1 MHLLEEI
8 TVIATVSVIVT
19 LLLGRL
25 KLPVVAGLVLS
36 GALVG
41 PKALS
46 LAHDPEAIEVIA
58 EVGVIFLLFTI
69 GLEFSLSRLKNIF
82 RQVALGGLLQVGV
95 TTLVTSLIC
104 LSMDLS
110 VPEAIV
116 YGFVFALSSTA
127 LVLRTLGERGE
138 LDAPHGRFIVGT
150 LIFQD
155 LCIVPMVLIV
165 PLLINGLDKPETW
178 QAIMFALA
186 KATLV
191 VVLLFAVSRKVI
203 PHLFR
208 WVNASRSNE
217 VFILTVLC
225 LCIGTAY
232 LTSLTGLSLAL
243 GAFLAGMIV
252 ADTDFRHRAMGD
264 ILPLRDVFVSF
275 FFVSLGM
282 FFDFQ
287 LLAEKPVEVGLLL
300 LAFIGG
306 KGLIAILAASL
317 MRFPPRAAWLAGVG
331 LAQFGEFGF
340 IILQLAIQEG
350 VVIESEIGTLLNAG
364 ILSMFLTPLLVYK
377 APHFTAGERA
387 LDPLAKL
394 LRARSAEELED
405 RTVGHSDH
413 VVVIGYGLAGRLLTN
428 SLSRLKI
435 EAVAL
440 EMNSDNVELGRK
452 LGDPVYYADATSEE
466 ALGHAHVESCR
477 AIVIMINDNQA
488 IERVISTIARMK
500 VKAPVFV
507 RTQYMRGSE
516 KLSQELP
523 VNIVASEVEGGLEI
537 LSLVLNQLQI
547 PRNLIIREVD
557 QAREETMHSD
567 REYSSSPLPLEAH
580 AGLKDLKVEKLIVT
594 AKSRVTGQSPRN
606 LDLAESTG
614 VSILAVRRQDSLL
627 VHRLADIIFEP
638 EDLVYCLG
646 NKQDMQVVTPWFDA
660 DPSVQHVDAHG

>member
-19 LLLGRL
+19 LILGRL

-95 TTLVTSLIC
+95 TTLVTSLVC
-104 LSMDLS
+104 LSMNLS
-110 VPEAIV
+110 IPEAIV

-165 PLLINGLDKPETW
+165 PLLINGLDKPEPW
-178 QAIMFALA
+178 QAIMLALV

-191 VVLLFAVSRKVI
+191 VVLLFAVSRKLI
-203 PHLFR
+203 PLLFR

-287 LLAEKPVEVGLLL
+287 LLA
-300 LAFIGG
+300 
-306 KGLIAILAASL
+306 
-317 MRFPPRAAWLAGVG
+317 
-331 LAQFGEFGF
+331 
-340 IILQLAIQEG
+340 
-350 VVIESEIGTLLNAG
+350 
-364 ILSMFLTPLLVYK
+364 
-377 APHFTAGERA
+377 
-387 LDPLAKL
+387 
-394 LRARSAEELED
+394 
-405 RTVGHSDH
+405 
-413 VVVIGYGLAGRLLTN
+413 
-428 SLSRLKI
+428 
-435 EAVAL
+435 
-440 EMNSDNVELGRK
+440 
-452 LGDPVYYADATSEE
+452 
-466 ALGHAHVESCR
+466 
-477 AIVIMINDNQA
+477 
-488 IERVISTIARMK
+488 
-500 VKAPVFV
+500 
-507 RTQYMRGSE
+507 
-516 KLSQELP
+516 
-523 VNIVASEVEGGLEI
+523 
-537 LSLVLNQLQI
+537 
-547 PRNLIIREVD
+547 
-557 QAREETMHSD
+557 
-567 REYSSSPLPLEAH
+567 
-580 AGLKDLKVEKLIVT
+580 
-594 AKSRVTGQSPRN
+594 
-606 LDLAESTG
+606 
-614 VSILAVRRQDSLL
+614 
-627 VHRLADIIFEP
+627 
-638 EDLVYCLG
+638 
-646 NKQDMQVVTPWFDA
+646 
-660 DPSVQHVDAHG
+660 

>member
-19 LLLGRL
+19 LILGRL

-95 TTLVTSLIC
+95 TTLVTSLVC
-104 LSMDLS
+104 LSMNLS
-110 VPEAIV
+110 IPEAIV

-178 QAIMFALA
+178 QAIMLALV

-203 PHLFR
+203 PLLFR

-306 KGLIAILAASL
+306 KGLIAILAASF

-350 VVIESEIGTLLNAG
+350 VVIENEIGTLLNAG

-440 EMNSDNVELGRK
+440 EMNSDNVELVRK

-500 VKAPVFV
+500 VEAPVFV

-516 KLSQELP
+516 KLQNELP

-594 AKSRVTGQSPRN
+594 AKSRVAGQSPRN

-627 VHRLADIIFEP
+627 VHRIADIIFEP

-646 NKQDMQVVTPWFDA
+646 SKQDMQVVTQWFDA
-660 DPSVQHVDAHG
+660 DTVVQKPDAHG

>member
-19 LLLGRL
+19 LVLGRL

-95 TTLVTSLIC
+95 TTLVTSLVC

-127 LVLRTLGERGE
+127 LVLRTLGERAE

-178 QAIMFALA
+178 QAIMLALA
-186 KATLV
+186 KAALV
-191 VVLLFAVSRKVI
+191 VFLLFAISRKVI

-208 WVNASRSNE
+208 WVDASRSNE

-282 FFDFQ
+282 FFDFH
-287 LLAEKPVEVGLLL
+287 LLTEKPMEVGLLL
-300 LAFIGG
+300 IAFIGG
-306 KGLIAILAASL
+306 KGFIAILAASF

-350 VVIESEIGTLLNAG
+350 VVVESEIGTLLNAG

-452 LGDPVYYADATSEE
+452 LGDPVFYADATSEE

-477 AIVIMINDNQA
+477 AIVIMINDSQA

-507 RTQYMRGSE
+507 RTQYMRESE

-537 LSLVLNQLQI
+537 LSLLLNQLKI

-594 AKSRVTGQSPRN
+594 AKSRVVGQSPRN
-606 LDLAESTG
+606 LDLAESIG
-614 VSILAVRRQDSLL
+614 ISILAVRRKDSLL

-638 EDLVYCLG
+638 KDLVYCLG
-646 NKQDMQVVTPWFDA
+646 SKQDMLVVTPWFDG
-660 DPSVQHVDAHG
+660 DEVVQKPDAHG

>member
-95 TTLVTSLIC
+95 TTLVTSLVC
-104 LSMDLS
+104 LGLDLS
-110 VPEAIV
+110 FPEAVV

-155 LCIVPMVLIV
+155 LCIVPMVLVV
-165 PLLINGLDKPETW
+165 PLLVNGLDKPETW
-178 QAIMFALA
+178 QAIMFALG
-186 KATLV
+186 KAALV
-191 VVLLFAVSRKVI
+191 VVLLFATSRKVI
-203 PHLFR
+203 PYLFR
-208 WVNASRSNE
+208 WVDASRSNE

-287 LLAEKPVEVGLLL
+287 LLAEKPMEVGLLL

-306 KGLIAILAASL
+306 KGLIAILAASF

-350 VVIESEIGTLLNAG
+350 VVVEAEIGTLLNAG

-500 VKAPVFV
+500 VDAPVFV

-516 KLSQELP
+516 KLSHELP

-537 LSLVLNQLQI
+537 LSLVLNQLKI
-547 PRNLIIREVD
+547 PRNLIVREID

-567 REYSSSPLPLEAH
+567 REYYSSPLPLEAH
-580 AGLKDLKVEKLIVT
+580 AGLKDLKVEKLIVGT
-594 AKSRVTGQSPRN
+594 KSQVAGKSPRN

-614 VSILAVRRQDSLL
+614 VSILAIRRKESLL
-627 VHRLADIIFEP
+627 VHRLADVNFEP
-638 EDLVYCLG
+638 GDLVYCLG
-646 NKQDMQVVTPWFDA
+646 NKEDMQNITPSFDA
-660 DPSVQHVDAHG
+660 DPSVQHADAHG

>member
-287 LLAEKPVEVGLLL
+287 LLAEKPMEVGLLL

-306 KGLIAILAASL
+306 KGLIAILAASF

-500 VKAPVFV
+500 VEAPVFV

-646 NKQDMQVVTPWFDA
+646 SKQDMQVVTPWFDA
-660 DPSVQHVDAHG
+660 DKVVQKPDAHG

>member
-19 LLLGRL
+19 LILGRL

-95 TTLVTSLIC
+95 TTLVTSLVC
-104 LSMDLS
+104 LSMNLS
-110 VPEAIV
+110 IPEAIV

-178 QAIMFALA
+178 QAIMLALV

-203 PHLFR
+203 PLLFR

-306 KGLIAILAASL
+306 KGLIAILAASF

-350 VVIESEIGTLLNAG
+350 VVIENEIGTLLNAG

-500 VKAPVFV
+500 VEAPVFV

-516 KLSQELP
+516 KLQNELP

-594 AKSRVTGQSPRN
+594 AKSRVAGQSPRN

-627 VHRLADIIFEP
+627 VHRIADIIFEA

-646 NKQDMQVVTPWFDA
+646 SKQDMQVVTPWFDA
-660 DPSVQHVDAHG
+660 DTVVQKPDAHG

>member
-95 TTLVTSLIC
+95 TTLVTSLVC
-104 LSMDLS
+104 LGLDLS
-110 VPEAIV
+110 FPEAVV

-155 LCIVPMVLIV
+155 LCIVPMVLVV
-165 PLLINGLDKPETW
+165 PLLANGLDKPETW
-178 QAIMFALA
+178 QAIMFALG
-186 KATLV
+186 KAALV
-191 VVLLFAVSRKVI
+191 VVLLFATSRKVI
-203 PHLFR
+203 PYLFR
-208 WVNASRSNE
+208 WVDASRSNE

-287 LLAEKPVEVGLLL
+287 LLAEKPMEVGLLL

-306 KGLIAILAASL
+306 KGLIAILAASF

-350 VVIESEIGTLLNAG
+350 VVVEAEIGTLLNAG

-500 VKAPVFV
+500 VDAPVFV

-516 KLSQELP
+516 KLSHELP

-537 LSLVLNQLQI
+537 LSLVLNQLKI
-547 PRNLIIREVD
+547 PRNLIVREID

-567 REYSSSPLPLEAH
+567 REYYSSPLPLEAH
-580 AGLKDLKVEKLIVT
+580 AGLKDLKVEKLIVGT
-594 AKSRVTGQSPRN
+594 KSQVAGMSPRN

-614 VSILAVRRQDSLL
+614 VSILAIRRKESLL
-627 VHRLADIIFEP
+627 VHRLADVNFEP
-638 EDLVYCLG
+638 GDLVYCLG
-646 NKQDMQVVTPWFDA
+646 NKEDMQNITPSFDA
-660 DPSVQHVDAHG
+660 DPSVQHADAHG

>member
-19 LLLGRL
+19 LILGRL

-95 TTLVTSLIC
+95 TTLVTSLVC
-104 LSMDLS
+104 LSINLS
-110 VPEAIV
+110 IPEAIV

-178 QAIMFALA
+178 QAIMLALV
-186 KATLV
+186 KAALV

-203 PHLFR
+203 PLLFR

-306 KGLIAILAASL
+306 KGLFAILAASF

-350 VVIESEIGTLLNAG
+350 VVIENEIGTLLNAG

-500 VKAPVFV
+500 VEAPVFV

-516 KLSQELP
+516 KLQNELP

-594 AKSRVTGQSPRN
+594 AKSRVAGQSPRN

-627 VHRLADIIFEP
+627 VHRIADIIFEP

-646 NKQDMQVVTPWFDA
+646 SKQDMQVVTPWFDA
-660 DPSVQHVDAHG
+660 DTVVQKPDAHG

>member
-95 TTLVTSLIC
+95 TTLVTSLVC
-104 LSMDLS
+104 LGLDLS
-110 VPEAIV
+110 FPEAVV

-165 PLLINGLDKPETW
+165 PLLANGLDKPETW
-178 QAIMFALA
+178 QAIMFALG
-186 KATLV
+186 KAALV
-191 VVLLFAVSRKVI
+191 VVLLFATSRKVI
-203 PHLFR
+203 PYLFR
-208 WVNASRSNE
+208 WVDASRSNE

-287 LLAEKPVEVGLLL
+287 LLAEKPMEVGLLL

-306 KGLIAILAASL
+306 KGLIAILAASF

-350 VVIESEIGTLLNAG
+350 VVVESEIGTLLNAG

-500 VKAPVFV
+500 VEAPVFV
-507 RTQYMRGSE
+507 RTQYMRESE

-537 LSLVLNQLQI
+537 LSLVLNQLKI
-547 PRNLIIREVD
+547 PRNLIVREID

-567 REYSSSPLPLEAH
+567 REYYSSPLPLEAH
-580 AGLKDLKVEKLIVT
+580 AGLKDLKVEKLIVGT
-594 AKSRVTGQSPRN
+594 KSQVAGKSPRN
-606 LDLAESTG
+606 LDLAEATG
-614 VSILAVRRQDSLL
+614 VSILAIRRKESLL
-627 VHRLADIIFEP
+627 VHRLAEVSFEP
-638 EDLVYCLG
+638 GDLVYCLG
-646 NKQDMQVVTPWFDA
+646 NKRDIQNITPSFDA
-660 DPSVQHVDAHG
+660 DPSVQHADAHG

>member
-95 TTLVTSLIC
+95 TTIVTSLVC
-104 LSMDLS
+104 LGLDLS
-110 VPEAIV
+110 FPEAVV

-165 PLLINGLDKPETW
+165 PLLANGLDKPETW
-178 QAIMFALA
+178 QAIMFALG
-186 KATLV
+186 KAALV
-191 VVLLFAVSRKVI
+191 VVLLFATSRKVI
-203 PHLFR
+203 PYLFR
-208 WVNASRSNE
+208 WVDASRSNE

-594 AKSRVTGQSPRN
+594 ARSRVAGQSPRN

-614 VSILAVRRQDSLL
+614 ISILAVRRKDSLL
-627 VHRLADIIFEP
+627 VHRIADIIFEP

-646 NKQDMQVVTPWFDA
+646 SKQDMQVVTPWFDA
-660 DPSVQHVDAHG
+660 DTVVQKPDAHG

>member
-306 KGLIAILAASL
+306 KGLIAILAASF

-500 VKAPVFV
+500 VEAPVFV

-646 NKQDMQVVTPWFDA
+646 SKQDMQVVTPWFDA
-660 DPSVQHVDAHG
+660 DKVVQKPDAHG

>member
-95 TTLVTSLIC
+95 TTLVTSLVC
-104 LSMDLS
+104 LGLDLS
-110 VPEAIV
+110 FPEAVV

-155 LCIVPMVLIV
+155 LCIVPMVLVV
-165 PLLINGLDKPETW
+165 PLLANGLDNPETW
-178 QAIMFALA
+178 QAIMFALG
-186 KATLV
+186 KAALV
-191 VVLLFAVSRKVI
+191 VVLLFATSRKVI
-203 PHLFR
+203 PYLFR
-208 WVNASRSNE
+208 WVDASRSNE

-287 LLAEKPVEVGLLL
+287 LLAEKPMEVGLLL

-306 KGLIAILAASL
+306 KGLIAILAASF

-350 VVIESEIGTLLNAG
+350 VVVEAEIGTLLNAG

-500 VKAPVFV
+500 VDAPVFV

-516 KLSQELP
+516 KLSHELP

-537 LSLVLNQLQI
+537 LSLVLNQLKI
-547 PRNLIIREVD
+547 PRNLIVREID

-567 REYSSSPLPLEAH
+567 REYYSSPLPLEAH
-580 AGLKDLKVEKLIVT
+580 AGLKDLKVEKLIVGT
-594 AKSRVTGQSPRN
+594 KSQVAGMSPRN

-614 VSILAVRRQDSLL
+614 VSILAIRRKESLL
-627 VHRLADIIFEP
+627 VHRLADVNFEP
-638 EDLVYCLG
+638 GDLVYCLG
-646 NKQDMQVVTPWFDA
+646 NKEDMQNITPSFDA
-660 DPSVQHVDAHG
+660 DPSVQHADAHG

>member
-19 LLLGRL
+19 LILGRL

-95 TTLVTSLIC
+95 TTLVTSLVC
-104 LSMDLS
+104 LSMNLS
-110 VPEAIV
+110 IPEAIV

-178 QAIMFALA
+178 QAIMLALV

-191 VVLLFAVSRKVI
+191 VVLLFAISRKVI
-203 PHLFR
+203 PLLFR

-306 KGLIAILAASL
+306 KGLIAILAASF

-350 VVIESEIGTLLNAG
+350 VVIENEIGTLLNAG

-500 VKAPVFV
+500 VEAPVFV

-516 KLSQELP
+516 KLQNELP

-594 AKSRVTGQSPRN
+594 AKSRVAGQSPRN

-614 VSILAVRRQDSLL
+614 VSILAVRRKDSLL
-627 VHRLADIIFEP
+627 VHRIADIIFEA

-646 NKQDMQVVTPWFDA
+646 SKQDMQVVTPWFDA
-660 DPSVQHVDAHG
+660 DTVVQKPDAHG

>member
-8 TVIATVSVIVT
+8 TLIAAVCVIVT
-19 LLLGRL
+19 LILGRL

-41 PKALS
+41 PKGLS
-46 LAHDPEAIEVIA
+46 LANDPKSIEVIA

-69 GLEFSLSRLKNIF
+69 GLEFSLARLRNIF
-82 RQVALGGLLQVGV
+82 RQVALGGLLQVSATAMAACAV
-95 TTLVTSLIC
+95 S
-104 LSMDLS
+104 LSMNLS
-110 VPEAIV
+110 LPEAIV

-165 PLLINGLDKPETW
+165 PLLVGGLDKPETW
-178 QAIMFALA
+178 QAILIALG
-186 KATLV
+186 KAALV
-191 VVLLFAVSRKVI
+191 VTLLFASSRKII
-203 PHLFR
+203 PRVFR
-208 WVNASRSNE
+208 LVDGSRSKE

-264 ILPLRDVFVSF
+264 MLPLRDVFVSF
-275 FFVSLGM
+275 FFVSMGM

-287 LLAEKPVEVGLLL
+287 LLAEKPMEVGLLL

-306 KGLIAILAASL
+306 KGVLAILAASF

-340 IILQLAIQEG
+340 VILQLAINEG
-350 VVIESEIGTLLNAG
+350 VVLESEIGPLLNAG
-364 ILSMFLTPLLVYK
+364 ILSMFLTPLMVYK

-405 RTVGHSDH
+405 RTVGHNDH

-428 SLSRLKI
+428 SLGRLGVD
-435 EAVAL
+435 AVAL
-440 EMNSDNVELGRK
+440 EMNSDNVELGRR

-466 ALGHAHVESCR
+466 ALGHAHVETCR

-488 IERVISTIARMK
+488 IERVICTIARMK
-500 VKAPVFV
+500 VEAPVFV

-516 KLSQELP
+516 QLSKNLP
-523 VNIVASEVEGGLEI
+523 VNVVASEVEGGLEI
-537 LSLVLNQLQI
+537 LSLVLRQLKI
-547 PRNLIIREVD
+547 PRNLILREIG
-557 QAREETMHSD
+557 QAREETMHSQ
-567 REYSSSPLPLEAH
+567 REYSSSPLPMQAH
-580 AGLKDLKVEKLIVT
+580 AGLKDLKVEKLLVT
-594 AKSRVTGQSPRN
+594 EGSRVIGKSPRS
-606 LDLAESTG
+606 LDLAQSCG
-614 VSILAVRRQDSLL
+614 VTVLAIRRNQSLL
-627 VHRLADIIFEP
+627 SHQLADAHFLSG
-638 EDLVYCLG
+638 DLVYCIG
-646 NKQDMQVVTPWFDA
+646 KDQDLQGVVTWFDA
-660 DPSVQHVDAHG
+660 DEIIQLPDAHI

>member
-19 LLLGRL
+19 LILGRL

-95 TTLVTSLIC
+95 TTLVTSLVC
-104 LSMDLS
+104 LSMNLS
-110 VPEAIV
+110 IPEAIV

-178 QAIMFALA
+178 QAIMLALV

-203 PHLFR
+203 PLLFR

-306 KGLIAILAASL
+306 KGLIAILAASF

-350 VVIESEIGTLLNAG
+350 VVIENEIGTLLNAG

-500 VKAPVFV
+500 VEAPVFV

-516 KLSQELP
+516 KLQNELP

-557 QAREETMHSD
+557 QARDETMHSD

-594 AKSRVTGQSPRN
+594 AKSRVAGQSPRN

-627 VHRLADIIFEP
+627 VHRIADIIFEP

-646 NKQDMQVVTPWFDA
+646 SKQDMQVVTPWFDA
-660 DPSVQHVDAHG
+660 DTVVQKPDAHG

>member
-95 TTLVTSLIC
+95 TTLVTSLVC
-104 LSMDLS
+104 LSMNLS
-110 VPEAIV
+110 MPEAIV

-178 QAIMFALA
+178 QAIMLALV

-203 PHLFR
+203 PLLFR

-306 KGLIAILAASL
+306 KGLIAILAASF

-350 VVIESEIGTLLNAG
+350 VVIENEIGTLLNAG

-500 VKAPVFV
+500 VEAPVFV

-516 KLSQELP
+516 KLQNELP

-594 AKSRVTGQSPRN
+594 AKSRVAGQSPRN

-627 VHRLADIIFEP
+627 VHRIADIIFEP

-646 NKQDMQVVTPWFDA
+646 SKQDMQVVTPWFDA
-660 DPSVQHVDAHG
+660 DTVVQKPDAHG

>member
-1 MHLLEEI
+1 
-8 TVIATVSVIVT
+8 
-19 LLLGRL
+19 
-25 KLPVVAGLVLS
+25 
-36 GALVG
+36 
-41 PKALS
+41 
-46 LAHDPEAIEVIA
+46 
-58 EVGVIFLLFTI
+58 
-69 GLEFSLSRLKNIF
+69 
-82 RQVALGGLLQVGV
+82 
-95 TTLVTSLIC
+95 
-104 LSMDLS
+104 
-110 VPEAIV
+110 
-116 YGFVFALSSTA
+116 
-127 LVLRTLGERGE
+127 VLRTLGERGE

-178 QAIMFALA
+178 QAIMLALV

-203 PHLFR
+203 PLLFR

-306 KGLIAILAASL
+306 KGLIAILAASF

-350 VVIESEIGTLLNAG
+350 VVIENEIGTLLNAG

-500 VKAPVFV
+500 VEAPVFV

-516 KLSQELP
+516 KLQNELP

-594 AKSRVTGQSPRN
+594 AKSRVAGQSPRN

-627 VHRLADIIFEP
+627 VHRIADIIFEP

-646 NKQDMQVVTPWFDA
+646 SKQDMQVVTPWFDA
-660 DPSVQHVDAHG
+660 DTVVQKPDAHG

>member
-41 PKALS
+41 PNALS

-95 TTLVTSLIC
+95 TTIVTSLVC
-104 LSMDLS
+104 LGLDLS
-110 VPEAIV
+110 FPEAVV

-127 LVLRTLGERGE
+127 LVLRTLGERSE

-165 PLLINGLDKPETW
+165 PLLANGLDKPETW
-178 QAIMFALA
+178 QAIIFALG
-186 KATLV
+186 KAALV
-191 VVLLFAVSRKVI
+191 VVLLFATSRKLI
-203 PHLFR
+203 PYLFR
-208 WVNASRSNE
+208 WVDASRSNE

-287 LLAEKPVEVGLLL
+287 LLAEKPMEVGLLL

-306 KGLIAILAASL
+306 KGLIAILAASF

-350 VVIESEIGTLLNAG
+350 VVVESEIGTLLNAG

-500 VKAPVFV
+500 VEAPVFV
-507 RTQYMRGSE
+507 RTQYMRESE
-516 KLSQELP
+516 KLSHELP
-523 VNIVASEVEGGLEI
+523 VNVVASEVEGGLEI
-537 LSLVLNQLQI
+537 LSLVLNQLKI
-547 PRNLIIREVD
+547 PRNLIVREID
-557 QAREETMHSD
+557 QAREETMHTD

-594 AKSRVTGQSPRN
+594 ARSQVAGQSPRN

-614 VSILAVRRQDSLL
+614 ISILAVRRKDSLL

-638 EDLVYCLG
+638 QDLVYCLG
-646 NKQDMQVVTPWFDA
+646 NKQDMLVVTPWFDG
-660 DPSVQHVDAHG
+660 DEVVQKPDAHG

>member
-58 EVGVIFLLFTI
+58 EVGVIFLIFTI

-95 TTLVTSLIC
+95 TTLVTSLVC
-104 LSMDLS
+104 LGLDLS
-110 VPEAIV
+110 FPEAVV

-155 LCIVPMVLIV
+155 LCIVPMVLVV
-165 PLLINGLDKPETW
+165 PLLVNGLDKPETW
-178 QAIMFALA
+178 QAIMFALG
-186 KATLV
+186 KAALV
-191 VVLLFAVSRKVI
+191 VVLLFATSRKVI
-203 PHLFR
+203 PYLFR
-208 WVNASRSNE
+208 WVDASRSNE

-275 FFVSLGM
+275 FFVSLGT

-287 LLAEKPVEVGLLL
+287 LLAEKPMEVGLLL

-306 KGLIAILAASL
+306 KGLIAILAASF

-350 VVIESEIGTLLNAG
+350 VVVEAEIGTLLNAG

-500 VKAPVFV
+500 VDAPVFV

-516 KLSQELP
+516 KLSHELP

-537 LSLVLNQLQI
+537 LSLVLNQLKI
-547 PRNLIIREVD
+547 PRNLIVREID

-567 REYSSSPLPLEAH
+567 REYYSSPLPLEAH
-580 AGLKDLKVEKLIVT
+580 AGLKDLKVEKLIVGT
-594 AKSRVTGQSPRN
+594 KSQVAGKSPRN

-614 VSILAVRRQDSLL
+614 VSILAIRRKESLL
-627 VHRLADIIFEP
+627 VHRLADVNFEP
-638 EDLVYCLG
+638 GDLVYCLG
-646 NKQDMQVVTPWFDA
+646 NKEDMQNITPSFDA
-660 DPSVQHVDAHG
+660 DPSVQHADAHG

>member
-95 TTLVTSLIC
+95 TTLVTSLVC
-104 LSMDLS
+104 LGLDLS
-110 VPEAIV
+110 FPEAVV

-155 LCIVPMVLIV
+155 LCIVPMVLVV
-165 PLLINGLDKPETW
+165 PLLVNGLDKPETW
-178 QAIMFALA
+178 QAIMFALG
-186 KATLV
+186 KAALV
-191 VVLLFAVSRKVI
+191 VVLLFATSRKVI
-203 PHLFR
+203 PYLFR
-208 WVNASRSNE
+208 WVDASRSNE

-287 LLAEKPVEVGLLL
+287 LLAEKPMEVGLLL

-306 KGLIAILAASL
+306 KGLIAILAASF

-350 VVIESEIGTLLNAG
+350 VVVEAEIGTLLNAG

-500 VKAPVFV
+500 VDAPVFV

-516 KLSQELP
+516 KLSHELP

-537 LSLVLNQLQI
+537 LSLVLNQLKI
-547 PRNLIIREVD
+547 PRNLIVREID

-567 REYSSSPLPLEAH
+567 REYYSSPLPLEAH
-580 AGLKDLKVEKLIVT
+580 AGLKDLKVEKLIVGT
-594 AKSRVTGQSPRN
+594 KSQVAGMSPRN

-614 VSILAVRRQDSLL
+614 VSILAIRRKESLL
-627 VHRLADIIFEP
+627 VHRLADVNFEP
-638 EDLVYCLG
+638 GDLVYCLG
-646 NKQDMQVVTPWFDA
+646 NKEDMQNITPSFDA
-660 DPSVQHVDAHG
+660 DPSVQHADAHG

>member
-19 LLLGRL
+19 LVLGRL

-95 TTLVTSLIC
+95 TTLVTSLVC

-127 LVLRTLGERGE
+127 LVLRTLGERAE

-178 QAIMFALA
+178 QAIMLALA
-186 KATLV
+186 KAALV
-191 VVLLFAVSRKVI
+191 VFLLFAISRKVI

-208 WVNASRSNE
+208 WVDASRSNE

-282 FFDFQ
+282 FFDFN
-287 LLAEKPVEVGLLL
+287 LLTEKPMEVGLLL
-300 LAFIGG
+300 IAFIGG
-306 KGLIAILAASL
+306 KGFIAILAASF

-350 VVIESEIGTLLNAG
+350 VVVESEIGTLLNAG

-452 LGDPVYYADATSEE
+452 LGDPVFYADATSEE

-507 RTQYMRGSE
+507 RTQYMRESE

-537 LSLVLNQLQI
+537 LSLLLNQLKI

-594 AKSRVTGQSPRN
+594 AKSRVVGQSPRN
-606 LDLAESTG
+606 LDLAESIG
-614 VSILAVRRQDSLL
+614 ISILAVRRKDSLL

-638 EDLVYCLG
+638 KDLVYCLG
-646 NKQDMQVVTPWFDA
+646 SKQDMLVVTPWFDG
-660 DPSVQHVDAHG
+660 DEVVQKPDAHG

>member
-95 TTLVTSLIC
+95 TTLVTSLVC
-104 LSMDLS
+104 LSIDLS

-127 LVLRTLGERGE
+127 LVLRTLGERAE

-178 QAIMFALA
+178 QAIMLALV

-191 VVLLFAVSRKVI
+191 VFLLFAISRKVI

-208 WVNASRSNE
+208 WVDASRSNE

-282 FFDFQ
+282 FFDFH
-287 LLAEKPVEVGLLL
+287 LLAEKPMEVGLLL
-300 LAFIGG
+300 IAFIGG
-306 KGLIAILAASL
+306 KGLIAILAASF

-350 VVIESEIGTLLNAG
+350 VVLEAEIGTLLNAG

-452 LGDPVYYADATSEE
+452 LGDPVFYADATSEE

-500 VKAPVFV
+500 VEAPVFV

-516 KLSQELP
+516 KLQNELP

-567 REYSSSPLPLEAH
+567 REYSSSPLPLEGH

-594 AKSRVTGQSPRN
+594 AKSRVVGQSPRN
-606 LDLAESTG
+606 LDLAESIG
-614 VSILAVRRQDSLL
+614 VSILAVRRKDSLL

-638 EDLVYCLG
+638 KDLVYCHG
-646 NKQDMQVVTPWFDA
+646 NKQDMQVVTPWFDGGEVA
-660 DPSVQHVDAHG
+660 QKTDAHG

>member
-287 LLAEKPVEVGLLL
+287 LLAEKPMEVGLLL

-306 KGLIAILAASL
+306 KGLIAILAASF

-516 KLSQELP
+516 KLSHELP

-594 AKSRVTGQSPRN
+594 ARSRVAGQSPRN

-614 VSILAVRRQDSLL
+614 ISILAVRRKDSLL
-627 VHRLADIIFEP
+627 VHRIADIIFEP

-646 NKQDMQVVTPWFDA
+646 SKQDMQVVTPWFDA
-660 DPSVQHVDAHG
+660 DKVVQKPDAHG